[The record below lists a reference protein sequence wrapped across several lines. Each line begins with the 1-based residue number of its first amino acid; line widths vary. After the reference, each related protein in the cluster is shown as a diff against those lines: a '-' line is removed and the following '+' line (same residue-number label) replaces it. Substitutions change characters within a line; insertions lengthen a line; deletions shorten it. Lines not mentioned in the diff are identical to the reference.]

1 MKGRREVIDTKRVMI
16 ASGVVVL
23 VALTG
28 MGVAH
33 VGPLQRLY
41 VWRLT
46 VEANASRGLY
56 RLPFADGTRVKVF
69 DDFLTHRP
77 KGREDLFA
85 LGGVPPY
92 RVVAAAAGQIVAI
105 QDGYSEQ
112 QSGRAAKDCRNN
124 YVWIAH
130 SNGEWTNYSH
140 VAHDT
145 VTKKAKLKVGDWVEA
160 GQYLGDEGAVG
171 CAMLKHVHFE
181 VAIPDPRMPID
192 AGGFLTDNDDG
203 KRERN
208 PQFCGVP
215 SKFVTK
221 DEIYEARPC

>member
-85 LGGVPPY
+85 LEGRRSRHPHPERSQGGVLEIAIAGKMRGALGLAPTN
-92 RVVAAAAGQIVAI
+92 RFQKLGNVRAEGRQVISESFNMVAL
-105 QDGYSEQ
+105 
-112 QSGRAAKDCRNN
+112 R
-124 YVWIAH
+124 
-130 SNGEWTNYSH
+130 
-140 VAHDT
+140 
-145 VTKKAKLKVGDWVEA
+145 
-160 GQYLGDEGAVG
+160 
-171 CAMLKHVHFE
+171 
-181 VAIPDPRMPID
+181 
-192 AGGFLTDNDDG
+192 
-203 KRERN
+203 
-208 PQFCGVP
+208 
-215 SKFVTK
+215 KF
-221 DEIYEARPC
+221 RPW

>member
-46 VEANASRGLY
+46 VEDNASRGLY

-85 LGGVPPY
+85 LEGVPPY
-92 RVVAAAAGQIVAI
+92 RLVAAAAGQIVAI

-112 QSGRAAKDCRNN
+112 QSGRAAKDCHNN

-130 SNGEWTNYSH
+130 ANGEWTNYSH
-140 VAHDT
+140 LAHDT
-145 VTKKAKLKVGDWVEA
+145 VTQKAGLKVGDRVKA

-171 CAMLKHVHFE
+171 CAMLHHVHFE
-181 VAIPDPRMPID
+181 VAAVDSSAPID
-192 AGGFLTDNDDG
+192 
-203 KRERN
+203 
-208 PQFCGVP
+208 
-215 SKFVTK
+215 S
-221 DEIYEARPC
+221 

>member
-16 ASGVVVL
+16 ASGVVIL

-33 VGPLQRLY
+33 VGPLQRPY
-41 VWRLT
+41 VGRLT

-112 QSGRAAKDCRNN
+112 RRTVVITTYGSLIPTASGRTTLMSR
-124 YVWIAH
+124 
-130 SNGEWTNYSH
+130 T
-140 VAHDT
+140 T
-145 VTKKAKLKVGDWVEA
+145 
-160 GQYLGDEGAVG
+160 
-171 CAMLKHVHFE
+171 
-181 VAIPDPRMPID
+181 R
-192 AGGFLTDNDDG
+192 
-203 KRERN
+203 
-208 PQFCGVP
+208 
-215 SKFVTK
+215 
-221 DEIYEARPC
+221 